1 MDLQEVENKEKKK
14 KKLQKNKENLF
25 WNPIMEPV
33 MLTTL
38 VLLKQIPPSNY
49 DRTSLIDGHGS
60 TFYQKRNVS
69 VSLSFKLKD
78 FYKLLC
84 VKQNQ
89 SSRTT
94 SRQATP
100 IGDPRGVPKRFSSFW
115 SFSKRS
121 TKSLPICLEGFR
133 NRKKQD
139 TLAVLQK
146 IQIDKA
152 TEVFTLRTQSE
163 ILKIQLNITM
173 DSTENPPLMDQLFDL
188 IENADFDFS
197 SDEVLNN
204 VDLERLLGAE
214 PNNNE
219 IITSSNS
226 NQLDV
231 QITTNASESL
241 FPVEQEEILIDTSS
255 DEALQL
261 FAAPAQTT
269 SSPQF
274 TITLPTPPQ
283 ITTMPQYF
291 IQVPESNQL
300 VPVQVDLGAQPV
312 IANPVVLSNIESP
325 LNSSTK
331 SNADQYTEMRR
342 KNNIACE
349 QYRGRRRRQKQE
361 TEKELEAL
369 QKKNDLLNM
378 RVNNMET
385 IIKELRARVITNIAN
400 PETSRRRRRR
410 SDDNDNT
417 GQEYDQSSKRFRSEP

>member
-1 MDLQEVENKEKKK
+1 MV
-14 KKLQKNKENLF
+14 
-25 WNPIMEPV
+25 
-33 MLTTL
+33 TTL

-60 TFYQKRNVS
+60 SFYQKRNVS

-94 SRQATP
+94 SRKATP

-121 TKSLPICLEGFR
+121 TKSLPIRLEGFR
-133 NRKKQD
+133 NREKQA

-152 TEVFTLRTQSE
+152 TEVLTLRTQSE

-173 DSTENPPLMDQLFDL
+173 DSTENHPLMDQLFDL
-188 IENADFDFS
+188 IENTDFNFS

-219 IITSSNS
+219 IITSSNL
-226 NQLDV
+226 NQLDM
-231 QITTNASESL
+231 QITTNASESF
-241 FPVEQEEILIDTSS
+241 FPVEKEEIMFEPTSN
-255 DEALQL
+255 EPLQL

-274 TITLPTPPQ
+274 TITQPTPAQ

-300 VPVQVDLGAQPV
+300 VPVQVELSAQPV

-325 LNSSTK
+325 LNSSNE

-400 PETSRRRRRR
+400 PETNRRRRR
-410 SDDNDNT
+410 SNDNET
-417 GQEYDQSSKRFRSEP
+417 MGQEHDQSSKRFRSEP